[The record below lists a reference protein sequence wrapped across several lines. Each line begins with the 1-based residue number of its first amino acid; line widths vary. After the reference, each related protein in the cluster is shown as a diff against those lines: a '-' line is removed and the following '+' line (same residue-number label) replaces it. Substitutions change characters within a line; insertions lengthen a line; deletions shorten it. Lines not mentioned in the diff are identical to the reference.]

1 MDLECDE
8 IIFYSNNEICL
19 VEVQFSI
26 PGELWSGFERSPA
39 YQGLKDYLDSLQTQ
53 YMQKQLHEPVR
64 IQEIEALS
72 PHSKC
77 SVPHES
83 FWARAHRWFHKN
95 GAE

>member
-53 YMQKQLHEPVR
+53 YMQK
-64 IQEIEALS
+64 
-72 PHSKC
+72 
-77 SVPHES
+77 
-83 FWARAHRWFHKN
+83 
-95 GAE
+95 